1 MTEDE
6 LLAIVDADKVQIE
19 DLTAE
24 RDSLAEELE
33 QLKAAH
39 LEAQRELAET
49 KKLNFTLAR
58 QVNTGNADPESIL
71 GAMLKRR

>member
-1 MTEDE
+1 MTEEE
-6 LLAIVDADKVQIE
+6 LLALVDADKVQIE

-24 RDSLAEELE
+24 RDSLAEELSK
-33 QLKAAH
+33 LKALH
-39 LEAQRELAET
+39 QEAQRELAET

-58 QVNTGNADPESIL
+58 QVDTGTADPEAIL